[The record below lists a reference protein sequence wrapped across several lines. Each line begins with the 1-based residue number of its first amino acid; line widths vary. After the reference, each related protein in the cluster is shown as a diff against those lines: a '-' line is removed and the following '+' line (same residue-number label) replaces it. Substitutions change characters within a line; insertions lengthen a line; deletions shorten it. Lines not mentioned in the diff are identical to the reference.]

1 MNQTEKE
8 KLILALMATAEVM
21 GNEIKPNVA
30 LVMVDDL
37 STYQLSD
44 VLQALT
50 RVRRECT
57 GKLTLKMILDILA
70 PAGGWISAN
79 EAWAIAL
86 PAADEAA
93 TVVWTQEM
101 AKAFEVARP
110 ILEGGDKIGAR
121 MAFIPAYERFVDQ
134 AKRENRAP
142 AYEISAGWDAN
153 MRELAVR
160 NAQTAGLL
168 PAPKQET
175 KALAAPKKPILF
187 DGHVAAYQQYQ
198 ISQMPEE
205 RQKLFDTSIPIPERM
220 AMLSQYLAAG
230 PDRDWKERV
239 QQQKHAQTLHEQ
251 RKQEMI
257 NQLQNHQGEPHAQ

>member
-1 MNQTEKE
+1 MMTPEEQE
-8 KLILALMATAEVM
+8 KLVLALIATAEVM
-21 GNEIKPNVA
+21 GNEIKPNA
-30 LVMVDDL
+30 TLVMVDDL
-37 STYQLSD
+37 SMYPLGD

-134 AKRENRAP
+134 AKRENRVP

-175 KALAAPKKPILF
+175 KALAAPERPILF
-187 DGHVAAYQQYQ
+187 DDHVSAYRRHVMSDRLKQFSRQLRDFNEQQ
-198 ISQMPEE
+198 
-205 RQKLFDTSIPIPERM
+205 
-220 AMLSQYLAAG
+220 
-230 PDRDWKERV
+230 WKERV
-239 QQQKHAQTLHEQ
+239 QEQEHARVQHEL
-251 RKQEMI
+251 RKKEMI
-257 NQLQNHQGEPHAQ
+257 NQLHDKQGERA